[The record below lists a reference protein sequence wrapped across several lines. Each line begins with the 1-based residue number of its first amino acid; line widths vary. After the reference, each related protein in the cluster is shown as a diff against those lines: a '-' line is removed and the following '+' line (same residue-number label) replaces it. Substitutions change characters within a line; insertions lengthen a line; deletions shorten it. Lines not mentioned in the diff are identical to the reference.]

1 MSGMTNRSLRNTLG
15 VKFQGAALPTNYYAA
30 LVLAANV
37 GTLDNAA
44 AADQGL
50 DVVRIPITAHGMTAG
65 NSLTIIGSTNY
76 DGNWVITNIP
86 DVNNVDII
94 VDYAAET
101 FAGTEVCY
109 EGPGP
114 DTNIFSDC
122 PGAEIAAGNGYTAGG
137 ILLTPN
143 STDFPGLSE
152 NDTTDLALVQIKTLA
167 WTASGGN
174 LPISGNGAAF
184 MVLTDDNVTPANRE
198 VEAWFDLGGQRTV
211 SDGQALTTSGGELR
225 LRQPPQII
233 P

>member
-1 MSGMTNRSLRNTLG
+1 MSGFTNRGLRNALG
-15 VKFQGAALPTNYYAA
+15 VKFQSAALPTNMYAA
-30 LVLAANV
+30 LILAANV
-37 GTLDNAA
+37 GTLDALA
-44 AADQGL
+44 AADQGA

-94 VDYAAET
+94 CNYAAET

-109 EGPGP
+109 QGPGP

-137 ILLTPN
+137 TLLNLN

-152 NDTTDLALVQIKTLA
+152 NDTTDIASVQIKTLA
-167 WTASGGN
+167 WTAAGGN
-174 LPISGNGAAF
+174 LPATGNGAAF
-184 MVLTDDNVTPANRE
+184 LILTDDNVTQGNRE

-211 SDGQALTTSGGELR
+211 SDGQALTTSGGELQ
-225 LRQPPQII
+225 LRQPPLI